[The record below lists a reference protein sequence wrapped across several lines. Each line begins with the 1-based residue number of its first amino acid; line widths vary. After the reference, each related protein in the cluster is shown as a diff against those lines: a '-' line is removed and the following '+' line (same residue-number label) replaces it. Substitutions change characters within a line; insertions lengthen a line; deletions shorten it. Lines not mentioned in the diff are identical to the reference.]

1 MDRDDRNE
9 LQIHTKDIKMLTIE
23 TILHLNEHAWFY
35 IYIWIHRRTLDN
47 EIA

>member
-1 MDRDDRNE
+1 MDRDDRNKP
-9 LQIHTKDIKMLTIE
+9 QINTRDIKKLTIE
-23 TILHLNEHAWFY
+23 TVLCLNELAWFY